1 MKIDDIPLSKAFYR
15 WRDAYKFDEYVYDIM
30 MHIVNTEHPRIL
42 LNRNPTLNYYSM
54 LLLRIRKIQRD
65 DHSATLAVP
74 LSILPGLNAD
84 FDGDVLNM
92 IAIFEDE
99 FIRMFRNFDPV
110 EKYVISRTT
119 GMLDDKFAITKGQL
133 IDLYHFATFEESE
146 PVEKV
151 EDPDIFLPYIEEQKR
166 KHELLQQQKKIIPV
180 IEFPKV
186 EIPADLLKI

>member
-1 MKIDDIPLSKAFYR
+1 MFR
-15 WRDAYKFDEYVYDIM
+15 KFDPITRMIID
-30 MHIVNTEHPRIL
+30 RDSGL
-42 LNRNPTLNYYSM
+42 LNDY
-54 LLLRIRKIQRD
+54 
-65 DHSATLAVP
+65 
-74 LSILPGLNAD
+74 
-84 FDGDVLNM
+84 
-92 IAIFEDE
+92 
-99 FIRMFRNFDPV
+99 
-110 EKYVISRTT
+110 
-119 GMLDDKFAITKGQL
+119 FAITKGQL